1 MVDLDALDGK
11 PVTGSVLRKPWASDF
26 LWKKKSQQTCDS
38 HALK

>member
-26 LWKKKSQQTCDS
+26 LWKKNHNK
-38 HALK
+38 HAISTR